1 MHKSSQVNP
10 VANDRLDTV
19 QFSRMKS
26 ESSFRGLPS
35 VDKVI
40 SDARIQDLNDQ
51 YSHETVVD
59 VTRQYLDALRDS
71 LSQGNPCPSFSD
83 ITETIASQIESF
95 GTISPRPVINATGV
109 IIHTNL
115 GRSPLSAD
123 AIVAM
128 KTVSEGYT
136 NLEIDLES
144 GKRGSRNIHTERILC
159 QLTGAED
166 ALVVNNNASAVLLT
180 LSSLC
185 KRKEV
190 IVSRGHA
197 VEIGGKF
204 RIPDV
209 MRQSG
214 AKLIEVGTTNKTYL
228 ADYEEAI
235 TSKTAGLLRV
245 HSSNFKVVGFTE
257 EVNIEDMVKL
267 GEWYDVNVLD
277 DLGSGCLLDT
287 TQYGMSFEPR
297 PQDSVAAGVGLSM
310 FSGDK
315 LLGGPQAGIIVGQK
329 HLMAKLKKHPLAR
342 AVRLDKT
349 RMAALSA
356 TLIHYLKGEA
366 VEKVPVWRMIATP
379 QNEIEKR
386 AQKWSDQIGKLATTA
401 PGESTV
407 GGGSLPGSTL
417 PTQLV
422 VIKNPANRKV
432 QDLAQEL
439 RKQPFPVVCRIE
451 HNSIILD
458 PRTVLPEEDSSLLK
472 ALSSVLK

>member
-1 MHKSSQVNP
+1 MNSKSN
-10 VANDRLDTV
+10 
-19 QFSRMKS
+19 
-26 ESSFRGLPS
+26 FRDLPS

-40 SDARIQDLNDQ
+40 SDKSIQDLKDQ
-51 YSHETVVD
+51 YSHDTMVD
-59 VTRQYLDALRDS
+59 VTRQYLDGLRLS
-71 LSQGNPCPSFSD
+71 LSQGNPCPSFAD
-83 ITETIASQIESF
+83 IIDAIASQVESL
-95 GTISPRPVINATGV
+95 GTIGPRPVINATGV

-115 GRSPLSAD
+115 GRSPLSTD
-123 AIVAM
+123 ALAAM

-136 NLEIDLES
+136 NLEIDLEN
-144 GKRGSRNIHTERILC
+144 GKRGSRNVHVERLLC

-166 ALVVNNNASAVLLT
+166 ALVVNNNASAVLLA

-214 AKLIEVGTTNKTYL
+214 AKLVEVGTTNKTYL

-235 TSKTAGLLRV
+235 TSKTAALLRV

-267 GEWYDVNVLD
+267 GEWYGVTVLD
-277 DLGSGCLLDT
+277 DVGSGCLLDT
-287 TQYGMSFEPR
+287 TQYGMGFEPR
-297 PQDSVAAGVGLSM
+297 PQESIAAGIGLAM

-315 LLGGPQAGIIVGQK
+315 LLGGPQAGIIIGQK

-342 AVRLDKT
+342 AVRIDKT
-349 RMAALSA
+349 RLAALSA

-366 VEKVPVWRMIATP
+366 TEKIPVWRMIATP
-379 QNEIEKR
+379 LKDIEKR

-401 PGESTV
+401 SGESTV

-417 PTQLV
+417 PTRLV
-422 VIKNPANRKV
+422 VIKSPANRKV

-439 RKQPFPVVCRIE
+439 RSQPFPVVCRVE
-451 HNSIILD
+451 RNSLILD
-458 PRTVLPEEDSSLLK
+458 PRTVLPEEDSSLLQ
-472 ALSSVLK
+472 ALITVLK